1 MQIMSLKKDKEDA
14 LVRAAALQVIER
26 RHWLVAACF
35 KRVCL
40 STSLKFYYH
49 HNNYL
54 MILGQTELDQLT
66 MTQPKLV
73 RAATRLHKASYTKR
87 RRCRVRVWR

>member
-1 MQIMSLKKDKEDA
+1 MQIMSLKKDKDDA

-54 MILGQTELDQLT
+54 MIPAQTELDQLT
-66 MTQPKLV
+66 IDTTE
-73 RAATRLHKASYTKR
+73 ACAR
-87 RRCRVRVWR
+87 RDALAQSIIYKE